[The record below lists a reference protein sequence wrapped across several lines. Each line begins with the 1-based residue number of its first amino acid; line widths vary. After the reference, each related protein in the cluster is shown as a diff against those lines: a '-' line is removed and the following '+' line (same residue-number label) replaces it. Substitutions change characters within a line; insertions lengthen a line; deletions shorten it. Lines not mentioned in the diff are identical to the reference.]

1 MITHSLKG
9 LQGSKGIFI
18 QQEKIS
24 VIKNTT
30 GFFLICK
37 ERLDEKVK
45 YLSPEVDGEGKQWP
59 GSRGRQGVRRRTG
72 GTDTREER
80 GRRKEERNERTKRK
94 DKEAQR

>member
-1 MITHSLKG
+1 MIMHSLKG

-45 YLSPEVDGEGKQWP
+45 YLSPEVDERESNGQAAEA
-59 GSRGRQGVRRRTG
+59 GR
-72 GTDTREER
+72 E
-80 GRRKEERNERTKRK
+80 
-94 DKEAQR
+94 